1 MKPQKE
7 CLFDIDDYKK
17 GDEVYQVRLCKG
29 ESDTGEVIAT
39 FVDLY
44 NCRLMRQITI
54 PDGCDL
60 ILTVYE
66 KSKGVIDMYDFWDI

>member
-17 GDEVYQVRLCKG
+17 GVEVYQVRLCKS
-29 ESDTGEVIAT
+29 EDDQGEVIAT
-39 FVDLY
+39 FTDLY
-44 NCRLMRQITI
+44 NCRLMRQIAI
-54 PDGCDL
+54 PEGCDL

-66 KSKGVIDMYDFWDI
+66 KGKGVVDMYDIWGL